1 MQTRGAAI
9 QTRTKN
15 TRAHKRGGEEGG
27 ERKREREQPAEVTA
41 IPENVFAP
49 SLTPINMYL
58 RIYVSTRVAHL
69 QLSRRRH
76 NENE

>member
-1 MQTRGAAI
+1 MTVQTRGAAI

-15 TRAHKRGGEEGG
+15 TRTHKRGEEGG
-27 ERKREREQPAEVTA
+27 EGGKREREQPAEVTA

-58 RIYVSTRVAHL
+58 RIYVSTRCAPATFAT
-69 QLSRRRH
+69 QAQ
-76 NENE
+76 